1 MEISLRFSG
10 NYENKYDENLKKMFA
25 NTYKFS
31 NNDINKFILLLE
43 KDVYPYNY
51 TNRCYC
57 NNKTN
62 RRRKYLKVVVVLKN

>member
-1 MEISLRFSG
+1 MEISLCFSG
-10 NYENKYDENLKKMFA
+10 NYENKFDENLKKVFA
-25 NTYKFS
+25 NTYKS
-31 NNDINKFILLLE
+31 SSNDINRFILLLE
-43 KDVYPYNY
+43 KDVYPYKY